1 MKYKL
6 LLQNGVDMDKL
17 KTLVLI
23 FVMMVPFVCWGQSV
37 KISEAGGWLET
48 AYIKWTD
55 ESGADKFNVYYSGE
69 GISNKRI
76 DDCLIRKYGTYWR
89 ADIPGLKAGSYKI
102 KVIPVKSGTE
112 ETGTETGFLEVIAHD
127 RSGFAFEGGR
137 VPGGYKMNG
146 TVKPDAIILYVNE
159 QNKDKIS
166 VEITGASKNP
176 CTGLQT
182 ILSGLKKG
190 KETRPIIVRLIGQI
204 SDFSVMENGDIL
216 VENGNTESSCV
227 TIEGIGDD
235 AVADGW
241 GIRLKN
247 ASNIEIRNIATM
259 NCNSG
264 EGDNVGLQQNN
275 DHIWVHNCDFF
286 YGDAGGDAD
295 QAKGDGALDSKK
307 STFITFSYNHFWD
320 NGKCNLFGNG
330 ETGDIRITHHH
341 NWFDHSDSRH
351 PRVRYFTVHVYNNY
365 YDGVSKYGIG
375 ASVGSSIF
383 AEGNYFRNCKYPM
396 LISMQGSDVWDGTKN
411 DYSDMPTFSKE
422 NGGMIKALN
431 NFITGETRFVAY
443 GDENAAFNVGTAINS
458 TTDFDAFV
466 VKTKDEK
473 VPGSVKSYKGG
484 NIYNNFDTDQ
494 SMYAWTADDPE
505 TAKAKVMKYAGRV
518 NGGDFK
524 WTFDNAVDDI
534 SYDVNV
540 KLKDAL
546 KSYKT
551 GLVTIQGE
559 TDITGISD
567 RRNKTR
573 CHLLSK
579 DQVKKIEVYNLRGR
593 LIKQVS
599 FTNDVGMN
607 LHLKT
612 LGSGSYIVKNY
623 TSTGVIN
630 RRIIGY
636 K

>member
-1 MKYKL
+1 
-6 LLQNGVDMDKL
+6 MDKL
-17 KTLVLI
+17 KVLVLI
-23 FVMMVPFVCWGQSV
+23 FVMQIPVVCWAQSV
-37 KISEAGGWLET
+37 KIIEAEGWLESVWV
-48 AYIKWTD
+48 KWTD
-55 ESGADKFNVYYSGE
+55 ESGADKFSVYYSGE
-69 GISNKRI
+69 SVSNKKI

-89 ADIPGLKAGSYKI
+89 ADIPGLKAGSYTV
-102 KVIPVKSGTE
+102 KVFPVKAGTE
-112 ETGTETGFLEVIAHD
+112 SAAAETGALTVLAHD
-127 RSGFAFEGGR
+127 RTGFAFDGGR
-137 VPGGYKMNG
+137 IPGGYKMDG
-146 TVKPDAIILYVNE
+146 TVKPGAVILYVNE
-159 QNKDKIS
+159 LNKDKIS

-182 ILSGLKKG
+182 ILSALKKG
-190 KETRPIIVRLIGQI
+190 KETRSVIVRLIGQI

-241 GIRLKN
+241 GIRMKN
-247 ASNIEIRNIATM
+247 ASNVEIRNLAVM

-264 EGDNVGLQQNN
+264 EGDNIGLQQNN
-275 DHIWVHNCDFF
+275 DHVWVHNCDFF

-295 QAKGDGALDSKK
+295 QTKGDGALDSKK

-320 NGKCNLFGNG
+320 SGKCNLFGNG

-422 NGGMIKALN
+422 NGGMIKAFN

-443 GDENAAFNVGTAINS
+443 GDENAAFNVGSAINS
-458 TTDFDAFV
+458 TTDFDAYV
-466 VKTKDEK
+466 VKAKEEK
-473 VPGSVKSYKGG
+473 VPGTIKSNKGG
-484 NIYNNFDTDQ
+484 NTYNNFDTDQ

-505 TAKAKVMKYAGRV
+505 EAKAKVMKYAGRV
-518 NGGDFK
+518 RGGDFK

-534 SYDVNV
+534 SYDVNT

-551 GLVTIQGE
+551 SLVSIQGE
-559 TDITGISD
+559 NDITGISN
-567 RRNKTR
+567 RWKNNQHKNKYY
-573 CHLLSK
+573 LSSK
-579 DQVKKIEVYNLRGR
+579 DQVKKVEVYNLRGR
-593 LIKQVS
+593 MVKQIS
-599 FTNDVGMN
+599 FTNGIGES
-607 LHLKT
+607 LHLKA
-612 LGSGSYIVKNY
+612 LGSGSYIVKSY
-623 TSTGVIN
+623 TSTGVAS
-630 RRIIGY
+630 RRVIGC